1 MTSTLERLLSA
12 DEIRRRV
19 GELAAEISRDYADRA
34 DVLLVGVLQ
43 GASVF
48 LADLIRSLAVPV
60 SLDFVRASS
69 YGPAAE
75 SSGRVAIR
83 ADLETPLTGRDVV
96 VVEDIVDTGRTL
108 NLLLQRLAEGRPRSL
123 EVCALMDKPSR
134 RVLPVRPRYVGFEI
148 PDVFVV
154 GYGMD
159 YNEQY
164 RQLPD
169 VHYLDPPPPPARRD
183 AANTDA

>member
-1 MTSTLERLLSA
+1 MTSTLPRLLA
-12 DEIRRRV
+12 AEEIRRRV
-19 GELAAEISRDYADRA
+19 GELASEISRDYADRP

-48 LADLIRSLAVPV
+48 LADLIRSLAIPV

-69 YGPAAE
+69 YGPAAA

-83 ADLETPLTGRDVV
+83 ADLETPLAGRDVLI
-96 VVEDIVDTGRTL
+96 VEDVVDTGRTL
-108 NLLLQRLAEGRPRSL
+108 DRLLERLAEGRPASL
-123 EVCALMDKPSR
+123 NVCTLLDKPSR
-134 RVLPVRPRYVGFEI
+134 RVLPVRARYVGFEI

-159 YNEQY
+159 YNERY

-169 VHYLDPPPPPARRD
+169 VHYLDPPPPQD
-183 AANTDA
+183 SWNTND